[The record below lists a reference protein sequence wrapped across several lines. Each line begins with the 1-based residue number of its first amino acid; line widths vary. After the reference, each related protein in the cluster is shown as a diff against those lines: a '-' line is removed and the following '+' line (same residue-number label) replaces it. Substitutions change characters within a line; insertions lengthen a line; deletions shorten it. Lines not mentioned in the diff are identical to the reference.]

1 MRRIL
6 AAPRAACWLFVFV
19 SLPLLLSLG
28 LPRTASAQTWND
40 PRTRALVER
49 ATARRAEQLADTGLT
64 DYQATA
70 HGYVTFLA
78 QLGEGFPT
86 PPKVIKADEL
96 ELEVYW
102 RAPNLSKQ
110 LIVGRRD
117 TLLLPTDIAYHR
129 DHLGIVQNNFPNII
143 RIGEGDEVAD
153 VPHPL
158 SPVGLREYDY
168 AVSDSFSIGQASQR
182 IHVYEVK
189 VRPKDDRQP
198 RVVGAVYIDPAE
210 GQVVRM
216 NFSFTRAAFLDQA
229 LEELSVVLENR
240 LVGGRFWLPSRQ
252 EIEIKRG
259 GTWMDFPARGIIRGR
274 WEIGDYKFNTSPA
287 PSLFVGPEIVQEP
300 PAQLKKY
307 PWTGRVLDSLPPDVR
322 AVTDADVQ
330 RVQAEARE
338 LVRARALER
347 SQQVRMSA
355 RKLSDI
361 AHVNRVEGLAVG
373 DGVDKQLGSG
383 FSVAARARYGID
395 DRDGKGQVTL
405 AWTRPSGAGVQLFGL
420 RDFRQA
426 GDLAERSAAVNS
438 LAAQEFGS
446 DYSDPYFARGVGI
459 GLDFAPAGQWRWRL
473 ESTVERQ
480 DSLSV
485 HARPVTG
492 TFAGTPPIFARN
504 LLRLSLAADREPGLW
519 LLGTELSLHAELRS
533 DLDLR
538 RTRVFSENFL
548 FDSDRLVVVANV
560 ERPFVNGTQR
570 LVTQT
575 LAGILS
581 ASNRLDPPQELFFFG
596 GPVSAPGYDFHS
608 ISGDKALSEHV
619 EYQVPMPFPTFSLG
633 RFGRVPAN
641 GTFAVYAQGVALGS
655 RNAPITTTLLSGA
668 TGTPVL
674 TVLGRSSQF
683 ESPSAIYPSVG
694 VAIMTPFHLLR
705 FDVARGLRRGGDAG
719 GAGRWTF
726 GVDVSREFWSI
737 L

>member
-19 SLPLLLSLG
+19 VLA
-28 LPRTASAQTWND
+28 RTASAQTWND

-49 ATARRAEQLADTGLT
+49 ATALRTEQLADTGLR

-86 PPKVIKADEL
+86 PPKIIKADEL

-110 LIVGRRD
+110 IIQGRRD

-158 SPVGLREYDY
+158 SPVGLREYDF

-198 RVVGAVYIDPAE
+198 RVVGAVYIDPAQ

-216 NFSFTRAAFLDQA
+216 NLSFTRAAFLDQA

-300 PAQLKKY
+300 PSILKKY

-322 AVTDADVQ
+322 AVTDEDVQ

-361 AHVNRVEGLAVG
+361 VHVNRVEGLAIG
-373 DGVDKQLGSG
+373 DGAEKQLGAGVSL
-383 FSVAARARYGID
+383 SARARYGID
-395 DRDGKGQVTL
+395 DRDGKGAVTL

-426 GDLAERSAAVNS
+426 GDVAERSPAVNS
-438 LAAQEFGS
+438 LAAQEFAS
-446 DYSDPYFARGVGI
+446 DYTDPYFARGVGLGI
-459 GLDFAPAGQWRWRL
+459 DFTPAGAWRWRF

-480 DSLSV
+480 DSLAV

-492 TFAGTPPIFARN
+492 AFLPTLPAFARN
-504 LLRLSLAADREPGLW
+504 LLRTSVAVSRAPGLW
-519 LLGTELSLHAELRS
+519 VLGTELSMHAEARGG
-533 DLDLR
+533 
-538 RTRVFSENFL
+538 
-548 FDSDRLVVVANV
+548 FDSARTSTFRLAATADV
-560 ERPFVNGTQR
+560 ERPFANGTQR
-570 LVTQT
+570 LVTET
-575 LAGILS
+575 IAG
-581 ASNRLDPPQELFFFG
+581 RLWSSRIFDPAQELFYFG

-608 ISGDKALSEHV
+608 IVGNMAVSEHV

-633 RFGRVPAN
+633 RFGRVPAS
-641 GTFAVYAQGVALGS
+641 GVFAIYAHSVAIGS
-655 RNAPITTTLLSGA
+655 RNVAVPVSGPGLVSLSSN
-668 TGTPVL
+668 V
-674 TVLGRSSQF
+674 GRPRSI
-683 ESPSAIYPSVG
+683 ESPSTVYPSVG
-694 VAIMTPFHLLR
+694 IALFTPFRLLR
-705 FDVARGLRRGGDAG
+705 FDVARGLRQG
-719 GAGRWTF
+719 GRWTF